1 LSVPSRPNAAAT
13 LCSAGRRRAALL
25 ILALTVPVAG
35 DACAQS
41 AAPAEEPPQQR
52 FSFDVGWSNGP
63 TYEFA
68 RREPTLDAI
77 DKVGLVSDRRI
88 RGRIGGSLYLDGGWR
103 DVDDHDDGFRAK
115 VRRARIYTQG
125 EILLRE
131 WRTEYR
137 LQFAVEGRHFL
148 LNDFYLRW
156 RPTRWVD
163 TIRFGYFDS
172 PISLE
177 ALASTSSRSMLEVPA
192 AVAAFAPGYRLGIE
206 VTDVRARPSLTW
218 MLNLA
223 SVGQTQPFTDASSD
237 TLRAI
242 GRVVWRP
249 VDDPTPGG
257 TLLHLGLS
265 TSFVLAGGGDL
276 RYRARPESFLAP
288 YLADTDTIDGNSA
301 FVGLEAAWRRGPLS
315 LQSEML
321 RSFIDADE
329 EGSLTFH
336 GLYGQASWVLT
347 GESRPYDPQTA
358 VFDRIVPERP
368 FAPRR
373 REWGALEVTARASWL
388 DLSDGA
394 VRGGRLLT
402 LSAGPAW
409 TWNRWVRLLAGYVF
423 ARTTDRADAGE
434 AHIVQLRLELQL

>member
-1 LSVPSRPNAAAT
+1 
-13 LCSAGRRRAALL
+13 
-25 ILALTVPVAG
+25 VAG
-35 DACAQS
+35 DAFAQPAGDAS
-41 AAPAEEPPQQR
+41 APPAAPAEEAPPER
-52 FSFDVGWSNGP
+52 FSFDVGWRDGP
-63 TYEFA
+63 IYEFA
-68 RREPTLDAI
+68 GRQPELDRI
-77 DKVGLVSDRRI
+77 DKVGVVSDLRI
-88 RGRIGGSLYLDGGWR
+88 RGRVGASLYLDGGWR
-103 DVDDHDDGFRAK
+103 HIDGHDDGFKAL

-137 LQFAVEGRHFL
+137 FQFAFEGHRFL

-156 RPTRWVD
+156 RPTHWVD
-163 TIRFGYFDS
+163 TIRLGYFDS

-177 ALASTSSRSMLEVPA
+177 ALASSSSRSMLEVPA

-206 VTDVRARPSLTW
+206 VADVRQRPSLTW

-242 GRVVWRP
+242 GRLVWRP
-249 VDDPTPGG
+249 VDDPAPDGA
-257 TLLHLGLS
+257 LLHLGLS
-265 TSFVLAGGGDL
+265 TSFVLSGGGDL
-276 RYRARPESFLAP
+276 HYRARPESLLAP
-288 YLADTDTIDGNSA
+288 YLADTGTIDGDSA

-315 LQSEML
+315 LMGEML

-336 GLYGQASWVLT
+336 GLYGQASWILT
-347 GESRPYDPQTA
+347 GESRPYDPEQA
-358 VFDRIVPERP
+358 VFDRIVPARP

-373 REWGALEVTARASWL
+373 GRWGALELTARASWL

-394 VRGGRLLT
+394 VHGGHLLT

-409 TWNRWVRLLAGYVF
+409 TWNPWVRLLAGYVF
-423 ARTTDRADAGE
+423 AHTTDRPDTGE
-434 AHIVQLRLELQL
+434 AHILQLRIELQL